1 MQKGQLDQQL
11 QESVTLWFH
20 RACRHYT
27 VRLADNLQRRAQNL
41 PIAQAK
47 SLLDQHQRIN
57 QHHRRAL
64 TLFAEHIQHQL
75 DQGRPYQEG
84 THPQLDRLAKNLRSR
99 GELDDLCR
107 AISPMSVFAGF
118 KDLSDALEI
127 HSDHYDQAVTLF
139 NILVLGELDKL
150 YSQLIEEAPRAVVGN
165 ETQQWIRHIESQLV
179 NDQLSAEKRA
189 LAERRLGQLRGAS
202 GNCVT
207 LTRQQLIA
215 LADSMFATTAP
226 LPELSTSMNAKLA
239 RLKLQLRDTAIRE
252 QRLFTNALHPARRLC
267 RQLVATLAQWDRGTT
282 TARRALE
289 VGVEKFTAA
298 LEQRPSI
305 STKELLRVA
314 DQLEFACRHFN
325 DAVDDQRTEKRAVAS
340 QNKRLDQLRDSIH
353 QLIEHKTAGHAL
365 PKSVKEMLLGPWSSV
380 MLYHWLRHGRDSDAA
395 KRCLHFVDDIIWY
408 ITPHSDW
415 RDLRRAKGMA
425 SQIEHDMLDGM
436 ARINMPA
443 NLANNIIGDLH
454 QCRLAALT
462 ARGNVSSQSAP
473 AS

>member
-1 MQKGQLDQQL
+1 MQKSQLDQQL
-11 QESVTLWFH
+11 QESIRLWFH
-20 RACRHYT
+20 RVCRHYA

-41 PIAQAK
+41 PMAQAK

-64 TLFAEHIQHQL
+64 ALFAGHIQQQL
-75 DQGRPYQEG
+75 DHGRPYQDG

-118 KDLSDALEI
+118 KDLNDALEI
-127 HSDHYDQAVTLF
+127 QADHYDQAVTLF
-139 NILVLGELDKL
+139 NILVLGELEKL
-150 YSQLIEEAPRAVVGN
+150 YIQLIEEAPRAVVGN

-179 NDQLSAEKRA
+179 NDPLSAERRA

-202 GNCVT
+202 SVGAT
-207 LTRQQLIA
+207 LNRQQLIA
-215 LADSMFATTAP
+215 LADSMFATATP
-226 LPELSTSMNAKLA
+226 LPELSSGMNAKLA

-267 RQLVATLAQWDRGTT
+267 RQLVATLALWDRGTS

-289 VGVEKFTAA
+289 VNVEKFTAA

-305 STKELLRVA
+305 STKALLGVA
-314 DQLEFACRHFN
+314 DQLELACRHFH
-325 DAVDDQRTEKRAVAS
+325 DAVDHQRIEKRAAAN
-340 QNKRLDQLRDSIH
+340 QNKRLDQLRSRIH
-353 QLIEHKTAGHAL
+353 QLIERKTANHDL
-365 PKSVKEMLLGPWSSV
+365 PKSVREMLLGPWSSV

-395 KRCLHFVDDIIWY
+395 KRCLHFIDDIIWY
-408 ITPHSDW
+408 ITPHRDW

-425 SQIEHDMLDGM
+425 GQIERDMLDGM
-436 ARINMPA
+436 ERINMPA

-462 ARGNVSSQSAP
+462 ARSSASSRSLP